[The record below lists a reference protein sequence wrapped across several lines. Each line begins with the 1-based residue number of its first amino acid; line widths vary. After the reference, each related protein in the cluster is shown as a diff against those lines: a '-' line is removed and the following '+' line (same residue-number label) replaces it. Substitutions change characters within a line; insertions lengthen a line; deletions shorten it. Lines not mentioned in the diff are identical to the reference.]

1 MTDIETDN
9 EYQSDGEKS
18 DYEED
23 ELEIEISDSLR
34 PSFDV
39 LNPAEL
45 AAAQK
50 TAEKTV
56 VRYFRSFFHDLK
68 FIYSEK

>member
-9 EYQSDGEKS
+9 EYETAAEQS

-23 ELEIEISDSLR
+23 ELEIEISTTLR

-50 TAEKTV
+50 NAEKI
-56 VRYFRSFFHDLK
+56 VR
-68 FIYSEK
+68 